1 MTTKAKKR
9 RDEQRAEGLM
19 RSPCFSVTIGGGM
32 GMSLRDFVRGGMA
45 ECERRRRYRSE
56 FAVLEHRGIVQR
68 TAHSPAKGQTGPRS
82 GAHLGTSAA
91 LRSLSQHKSPKAGI
105 VRGSLKDIF
114 DLFRGDIHG
123 LLVAADPFFNN
134 HRQEVVDRANANG
147 YPAIY
152 QWCEFVELGGL
163 MSYGPSLSQCY
174 DQAGAIAAGI
184 LAGAIKPPYP
194 IWEPKCPDDFELCVS
209 ESSARRLGMWP
220 LPEEITS
227 YRNFSFKT

>member
-1 MTTKAKKR
+1 MKAHGR
-9 RDEQRAEGLM
+9 TPRHRD
-19 RSPCFSVTIGGGM
+19 IN
-32 GMSLRDFVRGGMA
+32 
-45 ECERRRRYRSE
+45 
-56 FAVLEHRGIVQR
+56 
-68 TAHSPAKGQTGPRS
+68 GPD
-82 GAHLGTSAA
+82 T
-91 LRSLSQHKSPKAGI
+91 
-105 VRGSLKDIF
+105 LKDIF

-134 HRQEVVDRANANG
+134 NREEVVDRANANG

-194 IWEPKCPDDFELCVS
+194 IWEPRYPEDFELCVS
-209 ESSARRLGMWP
+209 ESNARRLGMWP
-220 LPEEITS
+220 LPKEITNYPNLS
-227 YRNFSFKT
+227 IKP